1 MANPAN
7 YPENRAAKDLSERDS
22 RKKEHY
28 HNDRHDKNHSRPHKS
43 QDDGSRNTRGRDYSK
58 QNRDPERDARREM
71 HEGKRSRVKD
81 PHHHGHRVRDDE
93 HRTER
98 EYHKGEN
105 RDHHYKR
112 EREHHSQMYENSSHS
127 KHQPN
132 YRYEKEIPLPD
143 DGQVYRH
150 KNHTETVSPEYII
163 SEDKRSEMHYFN
175 HDDSEGILNCYKCR
189 YLCTNRG
196 IVQMLEATLNMLVLV
211 CVVASYIILS
221 GYSSNGGLATSSFS
235 INSDYSPL
243 EGEQLKEVQKLDREF
258 IVMRAPELYTG
269 IGISIAMFAITLAI
283 MIKGAQ
289 VLHNMSLKWL
299 ILELIFNILASLGY
313 AAAVGAYLYFVL
325 QINATDV
332 CKRRELLY
340 ARYGLNWMNCDLAGS
355 DAAAACFGILLAIFY
370 CVSAILVVQFYRKV
384 EKQNKDTLRS

>member
-1 MANPAN
+1 IPF
-7 YPENRAAKDLSERDS
+7 LS
-22 RKKEHY
+22 
-28 HNDRHDKNHSRPHKS
+28 
-43 QDDGSRNTRGRDYSK
+43 
-58 QNRDPERDARREM
+58 
-71 HEGKRSRVKD
+71 
-81 PHHHGHRVRDDE
+81 
-93 HRTER
+93 
-98 EYHKGEN
+98 
-105 RDHHYKR
+105 
-112 EREHHSQMYENSSHS
+112 
-127 KHQPN
+127 
-132 YRYEKEIPLPD
+132 
-143 DGQVYRH
+143 
-150 KNHTETVSPEYII
+150 
-163 SEDKRSEMHYFN
+163 
-175 HDDSEGILNCYKCR
+175 
-189 YLCTNRG
+189 G

-221 GYSSNGGLATSSFS
+221 GYSSNGGLATSFFS

-283 MIKGAQ
+283 IIKGAQ

-313 AAAVGAYLYFVL
+313 AAAVGTYLYFVL